1 MSDIALEQCGGYD
14 LLENLCVKNR
24 PLTNHVGFQ
33 MTDIAP
39 FQSDTDDEKKGEKES
54 IPFLNILQQQG
65 IDPKVQ
71 EMQVQRKSKGSS
83 SVSATEELFQENKE
97 GENPFEISNTGIRG
111 KSQCMGK
118 NPYASPSF
126 MEKSDGFSTLTQKSE
141 MGVERDFSGTQ
152 IINPIDSATLLP
164 TIFREYPESDIQTLR
179 HSPLLKNRTITTNIH
194 FNLDNN
200 FLSHSENNNSSA
212 VSLPAGGVK
221 ETDSQ
226 KNEKFIYLHN
236 SGFLFTTETTFK
248 DSLTAETAR
257 KRLDIGEAKLL
268 TNHKTRQKTGQSVF
282 GTIQASGFAASHMSE
297 FNIKELPAAFKS
309 LSHQVVPESVN
320 TSVVPVVNAL
330 TNTGE
335 KYTKNDLSK
344 INGDAASQQ
353 NISVVPQ
360 TNKEAG
366 NFMTGQ
372 ENAGYTPDDAQLQRT
387 HKSHSFSADSQK
399 TTVGTHAYTND
410 MQNNTELFFGNN
422 VKQLPS
428 MESLINSEIHTY
440 RSSSAAGTE
449 HLHGSIMEQLLQK
462 ISLVNHGDRSEIKL
476 HLTPPELGSIKIHFT
491 EENDEIEAKIFV
503 EDAEVKAAIESNV
516 HRLKESVAASG
527 LEIHKFEVVVQH
539 DKTHEEKYSDNSET
553 KSQQYYH
560 AKSQGGDN
568 EAQFEQ
574 QNNISKEMKKEPNG
588 RTSNVMVDY
597 II

>member
-1 MSDIALEQCGGYD
+1 MSDIAIEQCGGYD

-71 EMQVQRKSKGSS
+71 EMQVQRKPKGSS
-83 SVSATEELFQENKE
+83 SVSATEELFQENRE

-164 TIFREYPESDIQTLR
+164 TIFREYPENDIQTLR

-200 FLSHSENNNSSA
+200 FLSHSDNNNSSA

-226 KNEKFIYLHN
+226 RNEKFIYLHN
-236 SGFLFTTETTFK
+236 SGFLLDTATTFK
-248 DSLTAETAR
+248 DSLTAETA
-257 KRLDIGEAKLL
+257 
-268 TNHKTRQKTGQSVF
+268 
-282 GTIQASGFAASHMSE
+282 MSE
-297 FNIKELPAAFKS
+297 INSKELPAAFKAQ
-309 LSHQVVPESVN
+309 SHQVAPEDVN
-320 TSVVPVVNAL
+320 TSLMPSANAL
-330 TNTGE
+330 RNTAE
-335 KYTKNDLSK
+335 KDTKNDLLK
-344 INGDAASQQ
+344 INGDAASQH
-353 NISVVPQ
+353 NISVVLQ

-410 MQNNTELFFGNN
+410 MQKNTELFFGNN

-428 MESLINSEIHTY
+428 LESLINSEIHTY

-503 EDAEVKAAIESNV
+503 EDAEVKASIESNV

-568 EAQFEQ
+568 EAQFGQ
-574 QNNISKEMKKEPNG
+574 QNNISKEMKKEPSG